1 MSTVLISIVLK
12 ARVLG
17 FIVVVVNVSMTIM
30 SGVAGSGAWGSGS
43 VVSKAMV
50 SRAIVLVSTVSKRS
64 CRGLWWEGAAVR

>member
-17 FIVVVVNVSMTIM
+17 FIVVVVNVSMTFM
-30 SGVAGSGAWGSGS
+30 SRVAESGAWGSRS

-50 SRAIVLVSTVSKRS
+50 SRAIVLVSTVSK
-64 CRGLWWEGAAVR
+64 